1 MYYFVYRDLFFNL
14 ICVNGFYDILLF
26 IVLVIFNIFCYIYLC
41 IMYFEVVRKLV
52 NIFVSV

>member
-41 IMYFEVVRKLV
+41 IMYFEVVGKLV
-52 NIFVSV
+52 SIFVSV